1 MLDFLF
7 NSLWG
12 WLTLSGVVVLALVAV
27 AVLIPQFRLYAL
39 AGIAGVL
46 GMGYWAAK
54 WRAEGAR
61 KKQEEWND
69 AIERDVR
76 NAEQARRD
84 AERDV
89 AADDPDGLRNDIYN
103 RDRDAR

>member
-61 KKQEEWND
+61 AKQKEWDD
-69 AIERDVR
+69 AERNMVEKG
-76 NAEQARRD
+76 NQARAD
-84 AERDV
+84 AERDL
-89 AADDPDGLRNDIYN
+89 AAGRLSDDEF
-103 RDRDAR
+103 DRDARR

>member
-1 MLDFLF
+1 MWDFLF

-12 WLTLSGVVVLALVAV
+12 WLTLSGVIVLALVAV

-61 KKQEEWND
+61 AKQKEWDD
-69 AIERDVR
+69 AEKRMVEKG
-76 NAEQARRD
+76 NQARAD
-84 AERDV
+84 AERDL
-89 AADDPDGLRNDIYN
+89 AAGRLSDDEF
-103 RDRDAR
+103 DRDARR